1 MLVSLNTRK
10 KSHHKKLKT
19 DTDNTLEIKTPHLSV
34 FTDAVQEF
42 ECKCQALSHF
52 CCQCCQMT
60 GITINPSQKN
70 GTLCTTC
77 HSNKR
82 RKENKIKDLPI
93 WFDKDCIVQYHLPKE
108 LQNLREGEKLLIQQ
122 VSAYVPLLHLKDG
135 QIGSRG
141 HVCSFVQDISSI
153 CTVLPRLPNDV
164 HFIKVVKKY
173 LQEGGEVA
181 SKMFTIRKTSVLEAL
196 KWLKEYNLEYT
207 NIEIKESNLDWIE
220 NNKEQDLPPSLIQLD
235 TDEGISNQ
243 PGLVDLGPCHS
254 QTLSGLQQNS
264 QEIEEAQTILGI
276 LPSLSA
282 HIPKEKDAH
291 IVNSLIDGLDQCN
304 KSCHTTIQFPYASPE
319 PINEFEEDNSLFT
332 RAFPWLFPGGLGDF
346 GQFRDKKITV
356 GDWARH
362 LLYYKDGRFA
372 KDRIWCF
379 FVLDFVTRK
388 KNQMSGGFFVDG
400 FFREGPKTLEQL

>member
-1 MLVSLNTRK
+1 MTVCLTIFVSIK
-10 KSHHKKLKT
+10 KLKEIKNHHKKLKA
-19 DTDNTLEIKTPHLSV
+19 DTDDVLKMKTSYLPV
-34 FTDAVQEF
+34 FMDAVQEF
-42 ECKCQALSHF
+42 ESKCQALSHF

-60 GITINPSQKN
+60 GITIKPSHKN

-77 HSNKR
+77 QGNKTT
-82 RKENKIKDLPI
+82 KENKIKDLPI
-93 WFDKDCIVQYHLPKE
+93 WFDKNGKVQYHLPKE

-196 KWLKEYNLEYT
+196 KWLKEYNLEYS

-220 NNKEQDLPPSLIQLD
+220 NNKEQELPPSLIQLD

-243 PGLVDLGPCHS
+243 PGLIDLGPSYS

-264 QEIEEAQTILGI
+264 QETDEAQTILGI

-291 IVNSLIDGLDQCN
+291 IVNSLIIGLDQCN
-304 KSCHTTIQFPYASPE
+304 KNHHTTIQFPYASPK
-319 PINEFEEDNSLFT
+319 PINEYEEDNSLFT
-332 RAFPWLFPGGLGDF
+332 RAFPWLFPGGRGDF
-346 GQFRDKKITV
+346 GQF
-356 GDWARH
+356 
-362 LLYYKDGRFA
+362 
-372 KDRIWCF
+372 
-379 FVLDFVTRK
+379 
-388 KNQMSGGFFVDG
+388 
-400 FFREGPKTLEQL
+400 